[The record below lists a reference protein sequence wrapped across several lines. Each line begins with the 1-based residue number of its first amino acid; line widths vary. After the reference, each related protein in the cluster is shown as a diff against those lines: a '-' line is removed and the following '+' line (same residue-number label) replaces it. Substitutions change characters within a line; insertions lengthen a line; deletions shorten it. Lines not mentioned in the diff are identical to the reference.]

1 MGEVVLR
8 SYHYLSRF
16 LCPIRVLVIV
26 FCWSNL
32 EVDLIQN
39 PGILTDTML
48 CVKQSWLANQAHL
61 PLEEDK
67 TVLVEFWLVYK

>member
-1 MGEVVLR
+1 MGVVVSR
-8 SYHYLSRF
+8 RFHYLSRF
-16 LCPIRVLVIV
+16 LHPISVLVIV

-32 EVDLIQN
+32 EVDLNQ
-39 PGILTDTML
+39 TDTML

-67 TVLVEFWLVYK
+67 TVLMEFWLVYK